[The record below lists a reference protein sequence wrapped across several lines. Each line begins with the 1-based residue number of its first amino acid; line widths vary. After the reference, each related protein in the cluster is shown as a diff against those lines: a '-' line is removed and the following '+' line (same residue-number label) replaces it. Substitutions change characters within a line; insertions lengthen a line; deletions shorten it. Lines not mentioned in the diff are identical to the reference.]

1 MLFRSGHARAILSVS
16 TPEGRAKLTEKIVEG
31 NMTVREA
38 ESLARLLSGKKE
50 SSPASTRPV
59 TPPVFK
65 SVAKTLRETLKTNVR
80 VKSSKGK
87 NKIEIEFKDEED
99 LQRLFDEILGMKEEA
114 SAIEE

>member
-1 MLFRSGHARAILSVS
+1 
-16 TPEGRAKLTEKIVEG
+16 
-31 NMTVREA
+31 MTVREA
-38 ESLARLLSGKKE
+38 ESLARLLSGKKD
-50 SSPASTRPV
+50 SSPTSTRPA

-99 LQRLFDEILGMKEEA
+99 LQRLFDEILGMKEES

>member
-1 MLFRSGHARAILSVS
+1 M
-16 TPEGRAKLTEKIVEG
+16 
-31 NMTVREA
+31 REA
-38 ESLARLLSGKKE
+38 ENLARLLSGKKE
-50 SSPASTRPV
+50 SSTAAPRPA

-99 LQRLFDEILGMKEEA
+99 LQRLIHEILGSDDEA
-114 SAIEE
+114 E